1 MHFTCSIHCGAAASL
16 HNSVKPVFLI
26 QLVFSKYTIMCSTY
40 IFQCKANKMCKST
53 RARPAHPAHIS
64 SKQLLQRYFAKM
76 IVHWIRFSN
85 DEANKQQA
93 GSESDSN
100 SSAQALLLWRKSTFS
115 WRCSAHNFIWNI
127 SIIHAIELKGNRLN
141 VTIMR
146 LKKKK
151 MIQFFFHIQF

>member
-1 MHFTCSIHCGAAASL
+1 MLNSFVANVPTTQRQTSNRIIHFIVEHYEYFNKHDLKEEKKKTTQLKSNVHNMHFTCSIHCGAAASL

-76 IVHWIRFSN
+76 IVH
-85 DEANKQQA
+85 
-93 GSESDSN
+93 
-100 SSAQALLLWRKSTFS
+100 
-115 WRCSAHNFIWNI
+115 
-127 SIIHAIELKGNRLN
+127 
-141 VTIMR
+141 
-146 LKKKK
+146 
-151 MIQFFFHIQF
+151 